1 MQSSKR
7 GTTLASAPAADGTLD
22 RALRPVL
29 AALIIGSIAPILDST
44 IVTIALR
51 RLAEALN
58 MSLSAVQWVSTGYLL
73 ALAVAIPVT
82 GWVQSRL
89 GGKRAWVLAL
99 TIFGAGSVLC
109 AAAWNGPSLIGFRVL
124 QGFGAGLIFPL
135 MQTLAT
141 QAAKGK
147 ITARVVATISMPL
160 ALGPILGPVLGGIV
174 LNWLDWRWLFL
185 INVPVIAVALILAHR
200 YLPAGDTS
208 AKSPRTAL
216 DTVGLILVAPGLVGT
231 LLGLSNVAQDNG
243 FGHPDVLIPLLSGL
257 ILLALFVLWAVKHA
271 GRALIDIR
279 LLSRRSLASAS
290 AVLSAAGA
298 ALYAGMFLLPLY
310 WQEVRGDGVLTA
322 AVLLLPQGVGALL
335 SRTVAAKLTD
345 RVGARSVTIGAFVLA
360 AAATAPFALA
370 TAHTSTW
377 WLGAVLLVRGFGIGA
392 VLIPPLTVAYR
403 DIAPPEIPHATMTTR
418 ITQQVGA
425 SFGIAIA
432 AVTLQTQLSHDVVG
446 AFHQAF
452 WWSVGITLAAL
463 IPAAFLPGRDSV
475 LA

>member
-1 MQSSKR
+1 MGGIVQATN
-7 GTTLASAPAADGTLD
+7 TTSAPPAGGTLD

-58 MSLSAVQWVSTGYLL
+58 MSLSSVQWVSTGYLL

-99 TIFGAGSVLC
+99 IVFGAGSVLC

-147 ITARVVATISMPL
+147 ITSRLVATISLPL
-160 ALGPILGPVLGGIV
+160 ALGPILGPVIGGIV

-185 INVPVIAVALILAHR
+185 INVPVIAVALILAYR
-200 YLPAGDTS
+200 YLPAGDTAGTS
-208 AKSPRTAL
+208 TDTAL
-216 DTVGLILVAPGLVGT
+216 DTVGLALVAPGLVGI
-231 LLGLSNVAQDNG
+231 LLGLSNVAQDDG
-243 FGHPDVLIPLLSGL
+243 FGHPGVLIPLLAGL
-257 ILLALFVLWAVKHA
+257 VLITLFVLRAIKHA

-290 AVLSAAGA
+290 AVLAAAGA
-298 ALYAGMFLLPLY
+298 ALYTAMFLLPLY
-310 WQEVRGDGVLTA
+310 WQEVRGDSVLTA
-322 AVLLLPQGVGALL
+322 ALLLLPQGAGALL
-335 SRTVAAKLTD
+335 SRVAAAKLTD

-360 AAATAPFALA
+360 ALATAPFALA

-403 DIAPPEIPHATMTTR
+403 DIAPAEIPHATMTTR

-432 AVTLQTQLSHDVVG
+432 AVTVQTQLSHGVVG

-452 WWSVGITLAAL
+452 WWSAGITLAAL